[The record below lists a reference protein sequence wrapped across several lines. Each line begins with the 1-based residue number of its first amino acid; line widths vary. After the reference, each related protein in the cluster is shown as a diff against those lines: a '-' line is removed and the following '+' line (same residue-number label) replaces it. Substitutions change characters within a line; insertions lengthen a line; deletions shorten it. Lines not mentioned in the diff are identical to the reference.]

1 MCLKQTQMENNII
14 PTPIILSQFSLQDWK
29 TAIDSSVNTAFEKHF
44 KDFISPAPQEKYL
57 TRKETAALLNI
68 SLPTLGEYAK
78 RNLIKSYRFGVRVL
92 FKRSEI
98 EAALTKINYGRDS
111 HD

>member
-1 MCLKQTQMENNII
+1 MENNII
-14 PTPIILSQFSLQDWK
+14 LSPISLQDWQNVFDRSLN
-29 TAIDSSVNTAFEKHF
+29 TAIEKHF

-92 FKRSEI
+92 FKQSDI
-98 EAALTKINYGRDS
+98 SAALTKINYGRED